1 MDLKCRNECRY
12 EDVWNWNQRCAYVMF
27 RSQEQAAAAVK
38 GLHGV
43 RYANSN
49 RQLSVKLAEPESEN
63 LVARIHQYRTQLPS
77 IDPSQRIIMIQTQE
91 DREGPQIIIYA
102 ERPIEA
108 ERRVVVIQE
117 NQDQRD
123 GRPGPLLM
131 IREQD
136 QNTTQYQTVQSH
148 NENTEEPR
156 YTEYSACDEKDV
168 EIISQQ
174 SVECETPQSFQMMTL
189 GSDTTVM
196 NPPIFYNTALRTFQ
210 VAPEATHAVS
220 CEIAGACSYRFC
232 AQQFP
237 VTQASAYN
245 TYYNQQFLTSVAAIN
260 EFSRNQYIPASV
272 NPAEMASYVETPVSE
287 VALAPVT
294 PVTTQSSTSSY
305 ELTRRATDQRIIVNS
320 QSHLTEPLYLAI
332 PPTNMPID
340 QDNITTPNSSQ
351 FRFSVMLALSP
362 IPPEY
367 YYRTMN
373 RTIRGPEGC
382 NIFIYHLPQEYRDED
397 LFILF
402 ARFGMII
409 STKVY
414 IDKYTNQSKCFGF
427 VSYTNRQS
435 AQRAI
440 CEMNGYTV
448 GQKRLKVQLKTPKH
462 RRY

>member
-12 EDVWNWNQRCAYVMF
+12 EDVWNWNQMSSALMEQQNTNHNSEADIKRLMEPYGTIEEVILLRDPDGISRGCAYVMF

-305 ELTRRATDQRIIVNS
+305 ELTRRATDQRIIVN
-320 QSHLTEPLYLAI
+320 Y
-332 PPTNMPID
+332 
-340 QDNITTPNSSQ
+340 
-351 FRFSVMLALSP
+351 
-362 IPPEY
+362 
-367 YYRTMN
+367 